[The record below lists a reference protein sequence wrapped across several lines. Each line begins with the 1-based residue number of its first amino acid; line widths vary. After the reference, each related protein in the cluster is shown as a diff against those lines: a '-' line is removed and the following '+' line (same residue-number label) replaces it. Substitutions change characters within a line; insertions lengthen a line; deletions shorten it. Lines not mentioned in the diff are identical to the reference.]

1 MNRTFSMLVA
11 GVMALWGVAFASE
24 SVQIKGRIVGERC
37 ALEGKIGDCFLA
49 WANPM
54 VLWTEDGDTYRIA
67 LEGGEVEQVA
77 LDKSFGREVL
87 MEGIVEGDLI
97 KAVKFTALNPPGKK
111 EFFKG

>member
-1 MNRTFSMLVA
+1 MDKVVWMLVV
-11 GVMALWGVAFASE
+11 GVMSWWGMAVASE
-24 SVQIKGRIVGERC
+24 PIQIKGRIVGERC

-67 LEGGEVEQVA
+67 LEGGGVEQVA
-77 LDKSFGREVL
+77 LDKAFGREVL

-97 KAVKFTALNPPGKK
+97 KAVKFTALNPAGKK